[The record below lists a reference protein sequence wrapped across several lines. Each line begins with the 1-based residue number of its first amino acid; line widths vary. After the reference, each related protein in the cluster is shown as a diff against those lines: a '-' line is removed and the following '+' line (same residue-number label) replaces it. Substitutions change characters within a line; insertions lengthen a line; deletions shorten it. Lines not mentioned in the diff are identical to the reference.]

1 MLLGREWIHGVGVVP
16 STVLQK
22 VFFQNKDGK
31 LEMVEADQSSH
42 GIYTIFASEG
52 DQAMRRSALLEIEDS
67 FYVNNKLGN
76 EKDIEKDEYQCHQ
89 KKKKS
94 DGY

>member
-1 MLLGREWIHGVGVVP
+1 
-16 STVLQK
+16 
-22 VFFQNKDGK
+22 
-31 LEMVEADQSSH
+31 MVEADQSSH

-76 EKDIEKDEYQCHQ
+76 EKDIEKDEYQCYQ
-89 KKKKS
+89 RKKKS
-94 DGY
+94 DGYWCHQRKG

>member
-1 MLLGREWIHGVGVVP
+1 MDTWSWFFPLTIH
-16 STVLQK
+16 QK
-22 VFFQNKDGK
+22 LFFWNKDGK
-31 LEMVEADQSSH
+31 LEMVEVDQSSY
-42 GIYTIFASEG
+42 GIYVAFVSEG

-89 KKKKS
+89 RKKKS